1 MCERGFARRREEVT
15 GLNRITEKGLKD
27 ICKRDKL
34 YQTPRLNDVLYLHFQ
49 GYQCIENLDEYT
61 ELKSLWLESNAISEI
76 QNLTKLTKLKCLYL
90 QNNLI
95 TKMENLEF
103 NRELDTLN
111 LSQNHI
117 RKIENIGTDI
127 LPVLNTLN
135 ITSNYLTDSVSLAAL
150 VECKTLSVLDLSNNR
165 IDDILI
171 VKIFEQ
177 MPSLKVLVLQGNPVV
192 SRLPQY
198 RKTLIL
204 ACKELTYL
212 DSRPVFPR
220 DRACAEAW
228 KREGYEG
235 ERKEVQRW
243 NRAERRKTRESVNS
257 TIRMRN
263 RHLKPEDQVPLLTSS
278 DSEEEQK
285 GISSAEKAQKRA
297 EMEYGSVDTM
307 WDEVSGE
314 SQVSEHST
322 TSSTSAE
329 DNESAGSQ
337 ADHIAERISNRRV
350 KPLEG
355 RPKVLYDEAASGD
368 VDSIVK
374 LVTNKEENEEKD
386 QNISEIEEQH
396 KGKIVLIEEMNENTN
411 ASMENQKAVSEAVE
425 TIGKPV
431 AVDVNNTTSNSIVEP
446 VNEQN
451 NLASDQ
457 MEHLKGKRILIE
469 KVDDID
475 PIKKELKYFDEA
487 MQNKELKQTSEL
499 EEKAVT
505 TTDSKKDSNAEDL
518 PELKDITEALL
529 QSDTASKPPLQ
540 PTLLQSDSGSEMDN
554 TADLEQTCQTLLQVA
569 QGNDDDGDPTPK
581 QIKSQ
586 MIDEMYESFG
596 SDLFEEH
603 PLPID
608 QLLNESTKKYQL
620 EAKVCCE
627 EETTKTPRDLYK
639 EFIEEVTWRPKSK
652 EQLEREQECVDA
664 SEKCAHDLA
673 EMGSHLEE
681 DLQELRDF
689 TENLSSDV
697 QEQAKDPSESDE
709 EPTEEEMEVKS
720 QLLKEQFQDRKQRLK
735 EAIEERKTMQKN
747 LEARKEDLNKSYNLF
762 AKIMDDATDNVPKRV
777 FGAGCDVPSKDWD
790 KEECMQQLPLT
801 SMEDSING
809 RPSSNDEDILTRPLT
824 ELTSAEAAEE
834 ICSQLDRKLAGEE
847 EALRQLLCDLENENE
862 ILYSIETQIK
872 YAESISV
879 EDSQSQMVCASLL
892 NDLISDVIYKDITE
906 MGPNSYPLGPIESD
920 EEYTYSEEPK
930 LEKMV
935 PPHLENP
942 AGGKSLREC
951 VDTFKEF
958 FASKGNDKP
967 RQESHTHLEKIRA
980 AKALLKS
987 KSLAEFSKDTP
998 ESLDAQLAK
1007 DEDRRKRHVA
1017 ASAGRCFA
1025 KREKYDDT
1033 LEVVDNRLMVVK
1045 KDTGELEELPPPP
1058 ELISDSESEKE
1069 VEEDDDAYD
1078 TAEETLQEYPRVPWT
1093 TPYKPKP
1100 RKAAE
1105 HLVNE
1110 AMQRVL
1116 AEQFSELPDDTK
1128 ENEPQEDEFFSL
1140 EAKETFGNLDSE
1152 FFQKLDLDKVTT
1164 ANNAEAATECMR
1176 SYNELKACM
1185 KSGSTELQLTSE
1197 ENEMLQEMLSS
1208 NEDLEAK
1215 HKSNDDPL
1223 VERDNELLNKMMQ
1236 RMKEHEERARELQE
1250 QLEKEKEEENSGPIK
1265 LSMGEGSMLYQRW
1278 SPLSLTEIIDPQ
1290 AEEGGRQ
1297 AEEGGAQ
1304 QEEGGAQSEE
1314 GDDQA
1319 EGVPQAEEGVTQG
1332 EECVLQEEETHAENG
1347 VAQAEGRV
1355 LQSPEIYP
1363 IIGYEDIDDD
1373 DAASDFTTDYSSDDE
1388 VAVVVPPKISPA
1400 MLKAYYYD
1408 GFEED
1413 MRMVRENE
1421 ARTRRGLRAIMQKE
1435 KQMWKDNEEEM
1446 AADMAPSPSPKEE
1459 HIPEVK
1465 TETETAKPT
1474 VETAKDKW
1482 AKIASRLNEFL
1493 DPEAMEQLES
1503 HEFGESDGEDDVDLT
1518 GLQNYDEES
1527 ETECE
1532 SALKETT
1539 EIGDSEKQ
1547 ENKKQDETLDP
1558 KDTEAITDE
1567 WSPYQT
1573 SFEENRTAFCDRN
1586 NKLTMITEQTSDVGD
1601 PETETTKLI
1610 CQWEKII
1617 PEDSN
1622 IGDGPTE
1629 KFLDQKAQDIT
1640 ENTDER
1646 PENPTNFITLDYFV
1660 DTEPSESLED
1670 TEATETPEVSTEQT
1684 LKTEQMEFN
1693 LDVLNDDGDVVIK
1706 EVTVEAQVTYQ

>member
-135 ITSNYLTDSVSLAAL
+135 ITSNYLTDSASLAAL

-314 SQVSEHST
+314 SQASEHST

-368 VDSIVK
+368 
-374 LVTNKEENEEKD
+374 
-386 QNISEIEEQH
+386 
-396 KGKIVLIEEMNENTN
+396 
-411 ASMENQKAVSEAVE
+411 
-425 TIGKPV
+425 
-431 AVDVNNTTSNSIVEP
+431 
-446 VNEQN
+446 
-451 NLASDQ
+451 
-457 MEHLKGKRILIE
+457 
-469 KVDDID
+469 
-475 PIKKELKYFDEA
+475 
-487 MQNKELKQTSEL
+487 
-499 EEKAVT
+499 EKAVT

-569 QGNDDDGDPTPK
+569 QGNDDGDPTPK

-720 QLLKEQFQDRKQRLK
+720 QLLKEQFQDRKKRLK

-1319 EGVPQAEEGVTQG
+1319 GVPQAEEGVTQG
-1332 EECVLQEEETHAENG
+1332 EESVLQEEETHAENG

-1355 LQSPEIYP
+1355 LQSPVIYP

-1446 AADMAPSPSPKEE
+1446 AADMAPSASPKEE

-1465 TETETAKPT
+1465 SETETAKPT

-1547 ENKKQDETLDP
+1547 ENKTQDETLDP

-1573 SFEENRTAFCDRN
+1573 SFEENRTAFCDRH

-1617 PEDSN
+1617 PEDSK

-1629 KFLDQKAQDIT
+1629 KFLDQKAQDNT

-1646 PENPTNFITLDYFV
+1646 PENPKNFITLDYFV